1 MKRRRRWLIPVIIIA
16 VLFIYCLVTYLVT
29 PHVIVRPTFNEEAAS
44 ELNLIELEELFAEKQ
59 SLNIPLVED
68 IKVPSSVGD
77 LRGWY
82 LHQSSHT
89 DAGKADLLLYFG
101 GYNEDSATSALRF
114 LHQMTDTDHFA
125 GWDIAVVDW
134 PGFGTSE
141 GKPTDDNIRDASA
154 AIYRYFRAKDN
165 IRSICLMGYSF
176 GTGPATYVASLYGV
190 GGNDASAGGNSA
202 SGNSAGN
209 NGASGSGVDGLI
221 LLAPYES
228 AYNLY
233 NSVTPVFYGPM
244 KLLISFHM
252 DEADYAESVSTS
264 PLIIY
269 SEADARIPAKY
280 SQALAG
286 HFTNEPIMVAL
297 PDTSH
302 GDLTTDERALEAI
315 DSYLHK

>member
-1 MKRRRRWLIPVIIIA
+1 MKRRRRWLIPVIIIG
-16 VLFIYCLVTYLVT
+16 VLLIYCLVTYLVT

-68 IKVPSSVGD
+68 IKIPSSVGD

-101 GYNEDSATSALRF
+101 GYNEDSATAALRF
-114 LHQMTDTDHFA
+114 LQQMTDTDHFA

-141 GKPTDDNIRDASA
+141 GKLSDDTIRDASA
-154 AIYRYFRAKDN
+154 AIFRYFRAKDN
-165 IRSICLMGYSF
+165 IRRICLMGYSF
-176 GTGPATYVASLYGV
+176 GTGPATYVASLY
-190 GGNDASAGGNSA
+190 D
-202 SGNSAGN
+202 
-209 NGASGSGVDGLI
+209 VDGLI

-228 AYNLY
+228 AYDLY

-252 DEADYAESVSTS
+252 DEADYAEAVSIA

-269 SEADARIPAKY
+269 SEEDARIPAKY
-280 SQALAG
+280 SLALAE
-286 HFTNEPIMVAL
+286 HFAAEPVLLAL
-297 PDTSH
+297 PDAAH
-302 GDLTTDERALEAI
+302 GDLITDERALEAI
-315 DSYLHK
+315 EAYLSK

>member
-16 VLFIYCLVTYLVT
+16 ILFLYCLVTYLVT

-68 IKVPSSVGD
+68 IKVPSSMGD

-89 DAGKADLLLYFG
+89 DSNKSDLLLYFG

-114 LHQMTDTDHFA
+114 LQQMTDTDHFA

-141 GKPTDDNIRDASA
+141 GKPTDDNIRAASA
-154 AIYRYFRAKDN
+154 AIFRFFRAKDN
-165 IRSICLMGYSF
+165 IRAICLMGYSF
-176 GTGPATYVASLYGV
+176 GTGPATYVASLY
-190 GGNDASAGGNSA
+190 DS
-202 SGNSAGN
+202 
-209 NGASGSGVDGLI
+209 DGLI

-228 AYNLY
+228 AYDLY

-252 DEADYAESVSTS
+252 DEADYAEKVSVS
-264 PLIIY
+264 PLLIY
-269 SEADARIPAKY
+269 SLDDARIPSKY
-280 SQALAG
+280 SEALAG
-286 HFTNEPIMVAL
+286 HFTKEPVLLVL
-297 PDTSH
+297 PDVSH
-302 GDLTTDERALEAI
+302 GDLTSEERVLNAI
-315 DSYLHK
+315 DTYLHK

>member
-1 MKRRRRWLIPVIIIA
+1 MKKRRRWLIPVIIIA
-16 VLFIYCLVTYLVT
+16 VLLVYCLVTYLVT
-29 PHVIVRPTFNEEAAS
+29 PHVIVRPAFNEEAAS

-68 IKVPSSVGD
+68 IKVPSSLGD
-77 LRGWY
+77 LRGWH

-89 DAGKADLLLYFG
+89 DSNKSDLLLYFG

-114 LHQMTDTDHFA
+114 LQQMTDTDHFS

-154 AIYRYFRAKDN
+154 AIFRYFRAKDN

-176 GTGPATYVASLYGV
+176 GTGPATYVASFY
-190 GGNDASAGGNSA
+190 DA
-202 SGNSAGN
+202 
-209 NGASGSGVDGLI
+209 DGLI

-228 AYNLY
+228 AYDLY

-252 DEADYAESVSTS
+252 DAAEYAESVTVS

-269 SEADARIPAKY
+269 SSDDARVPAKY
-280 SQALAG
+280 SQALSTHFAKDPEILVLAG
-286 HFTNEPIMVAL
+286 V
-297 PDTSH
+297 SH
-302 GDLTTDERALEAI
+302 GDLTTDEQVLSAI
-315 DSYLHK
+315 DAYLHK